1 MSVTLSLIRF
11 CVTANDLNR
20 SITSDSERHAVGA
33 GLCARPLPGIENS
46 GFPGANLAAKAA

>member
-1 MSVTLSLIRF
+1 MFLTPLLYRV
-11 CVTANDLNR
+11 VVNDLNR
-20 SITSDSERHAVGA
+20 SITSGSVVGA